1 MKISVK
7 NCMIDWLE
15 FSVFEMTE
23 KSVLY
28 ALGLEHFNFEV
39 KRGRFYGRVLSFEN
53 IITISS
59 QFFGNGGVEH
69 VHIRFTGK
77 GCRLLEQIY
86 GTTDLRSEMRTR
98 LILFDVKVSRMD
110 IALDYNYK
118 FVVDYFNEVLNERL
132 KGVRSFDHAGSFKSG
147 LTLYLGSRKSEKFFR
162 LYEKDFEQNDFK
174 NYKDRL
180 ELVLKNQ
187 YATFELF
194 NENELM
200 KIVSTYMNDIEWQDT
215 ERQRLWTDMKN
226 GECEISPKIR
236 HKKTTLK
243 EKGEYILTT
252 YAKTLKAY
260 ADQFGTKDITEAIH
274 EAVLSEKEIRLINN
288 EKVLKLM
295 KYRKQ
300 ARFRDKQVKEAIS
313 EIEIKK
319 GILFDNLFVNNEP
332 DSDKF
337 EQLSIC

>member
-1 MKISVK
+1 MKIFVK

-23 KSVLY
+23 RSVLY

-39 KRGRFYGRVLSFEN
+39 KKGRFYGRVLSFEN

-59 QFFGNGGVEH
+59 QYFGNGGVEH
-69 VHIRFTGK
+69 VHVRFTGK

-86 GTTDLRSEMRTR
+86 GTTDLRSEMRLR
-98 LILFDVKVSRMD
+98 LILTDVKVSRMD
-110 IALDYNYK
+110 IALDYNCK
-118 FVVDYFNEVLNERL
+118 FVVDYFESVLNERL
-132 KGVRSFDHAGSFKSG
+132 TGVKVVEHIGSLKSG

-162 LYEKDFEQNDFK
+162 LYEKDFEQNDFD

-215 ERQRLWTDMKN
+215 ERQRLWNDMKN

-252 YAKTLKAY
+252 YSKTLKAY
-260 ADQFGTKDITEAIH
+260 ADQYGTKDITSAIN

-300 ARFRDKQVKEAIS
+300 ARLRDKQNQEAIS
-313 EIEIKK
+313 EIEVKK
-319 GILFDNLFVNNEP
+319 ASALDNLIANNQ
-332 DSDKF
+332 SDKF

>member
-39 KRGRFYGRVLSFEN
+39 KKGRFYGRVLSFEN

-59 QFFGNGGVEH
+59 QYFGNGGVEH
-69 VHIRFTGK
+69 VHVRFTGK
-77 GCRLLEQIY
+77 GCRLLERIY
-86 GTTDLRSEMRTR
+86 GTTDLRSEIR
-98 LILFDVKVSRMD
+98 LRFILSDVKVSRMD

-118 FVVDYFNEVLNERL
+118 FVVDYFESVLNERL
-132 KGVRSFDHAGSFKSG
+132 TGVKVVEHIGSLKSG

-162 LYEKDFEQNDFK
+162 LYEKDFEQNDFE

-187 YATFELF
+187 YATYELF
-194 NENELM
+194 NENELI

-215 ERQRLWTDMKN
+215 ERQRLWNGMKN

-236 HKKTTLK
+236 HKKSTLK

-260 ADQFGTKDITEAIH
+260 AEQYGTKDISSAIH
-274 EAVLSEKEIRLINN
+274 DAVLSEKEIRLINN

-300 ARFRDKQVKEAIS
+300 ARQKDKQVQES
-313 EIEIKK
+313 VNEIEIKK
-319 GILFDNLFVNNEP
+319 GILLDNLIANNQ
-332 DSDKF
+332 SDKF
-337 EQLSIC
+337 EQMRIC

>member
-1 MKISVK
+1 MKILVK

-23 KSVLY
+23 RSALY

-39 KRGRFYGRVLSFEN
+39 KKGRFYGRVLSFEN

-59 QFFGNGGVEH
+59 QYFGNGGVEH
-69 VHIRFTGK
+69 VHVRFTGK

-86 GTTDLRSEMRTR
+86 DTTDLRSEMRLR
-98 LILFDVKVSRMD
+98 FILSDVKVSRMD
-110 IALDYNYK
+110 IALDYNCK
-118 FVVDYFNEVLNERL
+118 FVVDYFESVLNERL
-132 KGVRSFDHAGSFKSG
+132 TGVKVVEHVGSLKSG
-147 LTLYLGSRKSEKFFR
+147 LTLYIGSRKSEKFFR
-162 LYEKDFEQNDFK
+162 LYEKDFEQNDFV

-215 ERQRLWTDMKN
+215 ERQRLWDDMKN

-236 HKKTTLK
+236 HKKSTLK

-260 ADQFGTKDITEAIH
+260 ADQYGTKDISLAIH

-300 ARFRDKQVKEAIS
+300 ARLRDKQVQEAIS

-319 GILFDNLFVNNEP
+319 GILFDSLFVNNKP
-332 DSDKF
+332 DTDKF